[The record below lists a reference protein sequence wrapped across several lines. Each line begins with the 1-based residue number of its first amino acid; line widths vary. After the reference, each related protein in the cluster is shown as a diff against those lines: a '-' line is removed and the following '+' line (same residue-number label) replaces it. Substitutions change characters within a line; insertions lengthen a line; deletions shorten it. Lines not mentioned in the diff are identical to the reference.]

1 MNRRLALFDLDNTLL
16 AGDSDHAWGEFLISR
31 NLVDE
36 VEHREAND
44 RFYADYLAGVLDIH
58 AWLAFTLG
66 PVRKFARR
74 QRDELLAEFVGEYA
88 RPMVL
93 EGRTRNWCA
102 NTGGQG
108 DFCMILTATNDLIT
122 RPIAKLF
129 EVNALLATEAEIVD
143 GEITGRIRGTPCF
156 QEGKVRKLRDWLSQN
171 PGFELG
177 NSVFYSDSI
186 NDQPLLELAGE
197 AVAVDPDP
205 RLSPTRPGD
214 SRLEETI
221 TLRPWA
227 TEPRTIVSCRSGG
240 AEVQRASPRQ
250 GCRARSLQGCIYGVR

>member
-44 RFYADYLAGVLDIH
+44 GFYADYLAGVLDIH

-66 PVRKFARR
+66 PVRKFAKR

-88 RPMVL
+88 KPMVL
-93 EGRTRNWCA
+93 KDGLELVREHRRA
-102 NTGGQG
+102 G

-129 EVNALLATEAEIVD
+129 EVDALLATEAEIVD
-143 GEITGRIRGTPCF
+143 GEITGRIHGTPCF

-171 PGFELG
+171 PGYELD

-205 RLSPTRPGD
+205 RLAQLAQIRGWK
-214 SRLEETI
+214 TI

-227 TEPRTIVSCRSGG
+227 TEPRT
-240 AEVQRASPRQ
+240 
-250 GCRARSLQGCIYGVR
+250 L

>member
-36 VEHREAND
+36 VAHREAND

-58 AWLAFTLG
+58 AWLAFTLA
-66 PVRKFARR
+66 PVRKFTKQ
-74 QRDELLAEFVGEYA
+74 QRDELLADFVNEYA
-88 RPMVL
+88 RPMLLKDGL
-93 EGRTRNWCA
+93 ELVREHRQA
-102 NTGGQG
+102 G

-129 EVNALLATEAEIVD
+129 EVDALLATEAEIVD
-143 GEITGRIRGTPCF
+143 GEITGRIRGAPCF
-156 QEGKVRKLRDWLSQN
+156 QEGKVRKLRDWLAQN
-171 PGFELG
+171 PGFESG

-197 AVAVDPDP
+197 AVAVDPDDKLR
-205 RLSPTRPGD
+205 RLARERSWRILSLRKTR
-214 SRLEETI
+214 TM
-221 TLRPWA
+221 
-227 TEPRTIVSCRSGG
+227 
-240 AEVQRASPRQ
+240 
-250 GCRARSLQGCIYGVR
+250 

>member
-44 RFYADYLAGVLDIH
+44 GFYADYLAGVLDIH

-88 RPMVL
+88 RPMML
-93 EGRTRNWCA
+93 EDGLKLVREHRRA
-102 NTGGQG
+102 G

-122 RPIAKLF
+122 RPIAELF
-129 EVNALLATEAEIVD
+129 EVDALLATEAEIVD

-171 PGFELG
+171 PG
-177 NSVFYSDSI
+177 
-186 NDQPLLELAGE
+186 
-197 AVAVDPDP
+197 
-205 RLSPTRPGD
+205 
-214 SRLEETI
+214 
-221 TLRPWA
+221 
-227 TEPRTIVSCRSGG
+227 
-240 AEVQRASPRQ
+240 
-250 GCRARSLQGCIYGVR
+250 

>member
-31 NLVDE
+31 GLVDE
-36 VEHREAND
+36 VAHREAND

-74 QRDELLAEFVGEYA
+74 QRDELLAEFLAGYA
-88 RPMVL
+88 KPMVL
-93 EGRTRNWCA
+93 EAGLKLVREHRRN
-102 NTGGQG
+102 G

-129 EVNALLATEAEIVD
+129 EVDALLATEAEIVD
-143 GEITGRIRGTPCF
+143 DAITGRIHGTPCF
-156 QEGKVRKLRDWLSQN
+156 QEGKVTKLRDWLAHNS
-171 PGFELG
+171 GFEIE

-186 NDQPLLELAGE
+186 NDLPLLELAGE
-197 AVAVDPDP
+197 AVAVDPDD
-205 RLSPTRPGD
+205 RLRQVARERDWQILS
-214 SRLEETI
+214 
-221 TLRPWA
+221 LR
-227 TEPRTIVSCRSGG
+227 S
-240 AEVQRASPRQ
+240 
-250 GCRARSLQGCIYGVR
+250 

>member
-36 VEHREAND
+36 EAHREAND
-44 RFYADYLAGVLDIH
+44 RFYADYLAGALDIH
-58 AWLAFTLG
+58 AWLAFTLE
-66 PVRKFARR
+66 PVRKFAQP

-88 RPMVL
+88 RPMMLKDGL
-93 EGRTRNWCA
+93 ELVREHRRT
-102 NTGGQG
+102 G

-129 EVNALLATEAEIVD
+129 EVDALLATEAEIVD

-156 QEGKVRKLRDWLSQN
+156 QQGKVRKLRDWLAQN

-205 RLSPTRPGD
+205 RLAQLAQERGWK
-214 SRLEETI
+214 TI
-221 TLRPWA
+221 TLR
-227 TEPRTIVSCRSGG
+227 TRR
-240 AEVQRASPRQ
+240 
-250 GCRARSLQGCIYGVR
+250 

>member
-36 VEHREAND
+36 VAHREAND
-44 RFYADYLAGVLDIH
+44 GFYTDYLAGVLDIH

-66 PVRKFARR
+66 PVRKFAKQ
-74 QRDELLAEFVGEYA
+74 QRDELLADFVGEYA

-93 EGRTRNWCA
+93 KDGLELVREHRQA
-102 NTGGQG
+102 G

-122 RPIAKLF
+122 RPIAELF
-129 EVNALLATEAEIVD
+129 EVDALLATEAEIVD
-143 GEITGRIRGTPCF
+143 GEITGRIHGTPCF
-156 QEGKVRKLRDWLSQN
+156 QEGKVRKLRDWLAQN
-171 PGFELG
+171 PGFEPG

-197 AVAVDPDP
+197 AVAVDPDDKLR
-205 RLSPTRPGD
+205 RLARERSWRILSLRKTR
-214 SRLEETI
+214 TM
-221 TLRPWA
+221 
-227 TEPRTIVSCRSGG
+227 
-240 AEVQRASPRQ
+240 
-250 GCRARSLQGCIYGVR
+250 